1 MLKFLLPIL
10 FFASLGGV
18 LYILYKKVS
27 ALADIP
33 LDSIQNKET
42 FFAFLQRIFRS
53 FFSHVNIKKIKIFFL
68 VFTEKILLRFKA
80 TSLKIYNMIEMLS
93 KDVKQRSQQEK
104 WEHHWFF
111 HGTDRETDVKKD
123 KESENKQ

>member
-10 FFASLGGV
+10 FFASLGGI
-18 LYILYKKVS
+18 LYILYKKVP
-27 ALADIP
+27 ALAEIP

-53 FFSHVNIKKIKIFFL
+53 FFSNVNIKKIKIFFL
-68 VFTEKILLRFKA
+68 VFMEKILLRFKA
-80 TSLKIYNMIEMLS
+80 TSLKIYNIIEMLS

-111 HGTDRETDVKKD
+111 HNSEKEEVEKKE
-123 KESENKQ
+123 K